1 MQTRTDADFGELA
14 RIVWSLGARVL
25 CQRRSRDIEEREPR
39 RNRRHVMGRDQPL
52 RSWRLATEPG
62 ALERSGRRTVS
73 DALEAASRGTAPR
86 RTVRPGR

>member
-1 MQTRTDADFGELA
+1 MQTSTNADFGELA

-39 RNRRHVMGRDQPL
+39 GNRRHVMGRDQP
-52 RSWRLATEPG
+52 RSWRLVTEPW